1 MAENKVNFEEALSSL
16 EDIVSKLEGG
26 ECTLDESIELFEKGM
41 KNIKE
46 CRKALNTAE
55 KKITVLTENEDA

>member
-55 KKITVLTENEDA
+55 KKITLKV